1 MRPTRSAAHGF
12 SDVSALIEAELDL
25 GALGA
30 PKHDFRGELHFLGAL
45 SGPKT
50 NTDTGGGFRD
60 VGADGNRT

>member
-45 SGPKT
+45 SAPKT
-50 NTDTGGGFRD
+50 NTDTRGGLRD
-60 VGADGNRT
+60 GDVDGNST